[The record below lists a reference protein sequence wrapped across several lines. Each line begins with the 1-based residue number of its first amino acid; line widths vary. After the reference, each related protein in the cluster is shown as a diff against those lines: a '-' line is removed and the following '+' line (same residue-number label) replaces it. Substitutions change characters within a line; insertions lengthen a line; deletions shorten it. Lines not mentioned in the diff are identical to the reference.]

1 MWSAGLVPCTLVVT
15 LLALSGCRSA
25 GTDGATTAP
34 VGEGQIALNNGSLR
48 EAWYAY
54 TRRCGVRVWGEDE
67 LGPRVVLH
75 PGQSAAWPETV
86 GCYDLLVLTNP
97 RIEPRAVP
105 PARQGERDV
114 ERAVEPARELSDRLH
129 QPELVEGRRSEVA
142 DDALEVDDGS
152 VDLVGDASEQGPRRG
167 AWIATRGAVQLAQRG
182 AEPERDPRQGGPEA
196 VVQIAP

>member
-75 PGQSAAWPETV
+75 PGQSAAWPETA

-97 RIEPRAVP
+97 RIEPRLE
-105 PARQGERDV
+105 ARYER
-114 ERAVEPARELSDRLH
+114 RL
-129 QPELVEGRRSEVA
+129 VVA
-142 DDALEVDDGS
+142 DQQTTIAIADADWAPS
-152 VDLVGDASEQGPRRG
+152 AAAPASP
-167 AWIATRGAVQLAQRG
+167 V
-182 AEPERDPRQGGPEA
+182 PMP
-196 VVQIAP
+196 